1 MTSGHLPDKRQST
14 LLGRPGPSAR
24 TARIA
29 HELINQLSVLNLIA
43 YNVMSSNDASGDDK
57 FKRDKDTFERAMQ
70 EATALAEQLAH
81 YFNDFV
87 EGSETISDSGKV
99 IQLLRSVRK
108 VSR

>member
-29 HELINQLSVLNLIA
+29 HELINQLSVLNLVA
-43 YNVMSSNDASGDDK
+43 YNVMSSNDAGGDDK

-81 YFNDFV
+81 YFNGFV
-87 EGSETISDSGKV
+87 EGSETIPDSGKV
-99 IQLLRSVRK
+99 IRLLRSVHR
-108 VSR
+108 VNR